1 MTKATEKAD
10 RSTRAMCDRIAT
22 VVIDMFVDELL
33 VEAKD
38 SGKRGLDAQR
48 VTELARTFKQ
58 SGKDAYLMRVRKIAE
73 AWVTEIERD
82 HWNQAR
88 KRPFERVMVQRFS
101 HLFPPAESLDHAGT
115 VSRRA
120 LPGLLHVFEMMAGA
134 EFLGQ
139 CQAAGRAI
147 FKGVKEE
154 HGGTLSW
161 DDFYKDP
168 RANDLVDDLLAI
180 VAWGF
185 RNPAERLEWM
195 RTTINAHLAPP
206 EDYTFEGD
214 AVDTWTLGREG
225 QMEMLRGLFQDF
237 RRKLASPEGR
247 REVERRYGQ
256 RAHAAIEALLAFL
269 FAER

>member
-1 MTKATEKAD
+1 MTRETDKTD
-10 RSTRAMCDRIAT
+10 RSTRAMCERIAAA
-22 VVIDMFVDELL
+22 VIDMFADKLMM
-33 VEAKD
+33 EAKE

-48 VTELARTFKQ
+48 VAEIARDFKRDD
-58 SGKDAYLMRVRKIAE
+58 KDACLMPLRKIAE

-88 KRPFERVMVQRFS
+88 KRPFERAMVQRFS
-101 HLFPPAESLDHAGT
+101 HLFPPTESLDHPGA

-120 LPGLLHVFEMMAGA
+120 LPGLLRAFEMMAGA

-147 FKGVKEE
+147 FKDLKKEQ
-154 HGGTLSW
+154 GGALSW
-161 DDFYKDP
+161 EDFYGDP

-185 RNPAERLEWM
+185 KNPIERLEWM
-195 RTTINAHLAPP
+195 RATINGHLAPP
-206 EDYTFEGD
+206 EDYAFEGD
-214 AVDTWTLGREG
+214 AVDTWTLERDGL
-225 QMEMLRGLFQDF
+225 MEMLRGLFQDF
-237 RRKLASPEGR
+237 RQKLASPESR

-256 RAHAAIEALLAFL
+256 RANAAIAALLAFL
-269 FAER
+269 FAKR